1 MPKRLIVYVAFIL
14 AVTGGFFYVFAPE
27 VLPWR
32 TEVALSAHERLLQRA
47 ESGDAKAQH
56 RLGIMYQNGR
66 GVPQSYEEAAKW
78 YRKAAE
84 QGLPDAV
91 NSLASR
97 YLKGEG
103 VPKDQQKALALY
115 KKASEL
121 GDMDA
126 PFNIGIIYA
135 QGFGVE
141 TDNEEALRWYK
152 LASKRGHVAANH
164 NAGIFYRDGTGV
176 PQDIEKALQFFRQ
189 AAEKNFVSSQRQ
201 LGHMYINGDGVEKDL
216 IEAGRWYQMAADNGS
231 EKDRDYLQSHK
242 EYCAARFDLTSCLLA
257 AGAGLPIAMHRLGVA
272 FIDGQSG
279 LEQDYEQAIK
289 YFRLGAELGDLYSQD
304 GLGYMYQ
311 HGLGIEQDMFEAGR
325 LRGLAA
331 KKGLEETGEHIKEI
345 TQLCHKHF
353 HVSSCIFAAG
363 TGDTEAMRII
373 ALAYHHGKG
382 GLEKDDQK
390 TVEWLEKAAKQGLFA
405 AQLQLATIL
414 FVGTKALP
422 KDRENAYFWFSVA
435 ETSPDITEEQRA
447 AIQGSKQAVLRELET
462 SGSVDIAR
470 LKEQESE
477 YIIQY
482 GHQPSIQPRPKDE
495 GE

>member
-32 TEVALSAHERLLQRA
+32 TEVALSAHERLLQLA

-84 QGLPDAV
+84 QGLPDAM

-97 YLKGEG
+97 YLKGGG

-121 GDMDA
+121 GDIDA

-164 NAGIFYRDGTGV
+164 NAGIFYRDGTGT

-189 AAEKNFVSSQRQ
+189 AAEKNFISSQRQ

-257 AGAGLPIAMHRLGVA
+257 AGAGLPTAMHRLAVA
-272 FIDGQSG
+272 FNNGQGG
-279 LEQDYEQAIK
+279 LEQDHERGFKWLLKAAQAGVS
-289 YFRLGAELGDLYSQD
+289 GAQMQLVALY
-304 GLGYMYQ
+304 G
-311 HGLGIEQDMFEAGR
+311 AGQ
-325 LRGLAA
+325 G
-331 KKGLEETGEHIKEI
+331 
-345 TQLCHKHF
+345 TQKD
-353 HVSSCIFAAG
+353 I
-363 TGDTEAMRII
+363 TEAY
-373 ALAYHHGKG
+373 A
-382 GLEKDDQK
+382 
-390 TVEWLEKAAKQGLFA
+390 WL
-405 AQLQLATIL
+405 
-414 FVGTKALP
+414 
-422 KDRENAYFWFSVA
+422 SVA
-435 ETSPDITEEQRA
+435 EANSNQDEKRSENFSRVREKMLMDMTVTEKSDA
-447 AIQGSKQAVLRELET
+447 KKKAGLYVKKYA
-462 SGSVDIAR
+462 
-470 LKEQESE
+470 LKHAQE
-477 YIIQY
+477 
-482 GHQPSIQPRPKDE
+482 
-495 GE
+495 